1 MILSDYIP
9 AVTLL
14 IFLAFDNHLHFSN
27 YLAFFLFF
35 FFGVVT
41 CFLCPLFS
49 LLFLFLFLFLL
60 AFPSVG
66 EICRYIEEE
75 HAAVRTTSREA

>member
-75 HAAVRTTSREA
+75 HAAVRTNSREA